1 MNCKLARRAWDLARR
16 AWADFCKGFLL
27 RRDVP
32 VGGRDVPVGGRP
44 TARQLHPTLFS
55 GATGF
60 APKVATP
67 VLKGSVA
74 FLAPSKG
81 FLLKNSQGT
90 LSPTLKN

>member
-1 MNCKLARRAWDLARR
+1 M
-16 AWADFCKGFLL
+16 
-27 RRDVP
+27 P

-44 TARQLHPTLFS
+44 TTRQADPTLFS

-60 APKVATP
+60 APKVVAP

-81 FLLKNSQGT
+81 FPPKNSQGT
-90 LSPTLKN
+90 SSPNLKNSENQV